1 MEQAINKLK
10 KETLGVCKEYCAN
23 LRSKEK
29 HTAEDVQE
37 LVAHIKTLQKF
48 AAKKIQKFLEKY
60 WSIVDAKHSIND
72 CI

>member
-37 LVAHIKTLQKF
+37 LVAHIKTLMTEQAKFQKF

-60 WSIVDAKHSIND
+60 
-72 CI
+72 